1 MFTNQAYI
9 GFKIPKQVAGGKYYF
24 TGSFTSVTN
33 NLTGATISVGRVF
46 STNSSDGT
54 FNSTFN
60 ANVSVG
66 ANATTQMS
74 AVDPVS
80 GKIYVC
86 GAFTTF
92 NGVASR
98 GLIRLN
104 TNGTIDRSYGTG
116 FNGTV
121 NYVYVTPDQKVL
133 CVGSFTQY
141 LGVAANRIVRI
152 NEDGT
157 RDGTFNI
164 LGGLNNTGQGIDAD
178 ATHYYVTGN
187 FTQYRGGNSGYIAKI
202 DRTTALRVG
211 TFTGFNADF
220 TIYCKVID
228 NDLYVSGN
236 FFTTF
241 NGTTVPSM
249 FCKLNKTTTPMTP
262 IASFTTNLGG
272 GFNSRVSYFDLND
285 SGTSIYIPTSAID
298 LSGTTIR
305 AFVKLSSAG
314 VYDPTYIAPDTQV
327 LGGNPRA
334 NLVNEIDNH
343 IMGVGDF
350 SVTLNP
356 THQRII
362 AMNPTSG
369 SLDSSIFNYQMG
381 AGVVTMA
388 LYTT

>member
-1 MFTNQAYI
+1 MYTNQAYI
-9 GFKIPKQVAGGKYYF
+9 GFKIPKQVASGKYYF

-164 LGGLNNTGQGIDAD
+164 LGGLNNQGQGIDAD

-211 TFTGFNADF
+211 TFAGFNASF
-220 TIYCKVID
+220 TLGCKVVG
-228 NDLYVSGN
+228 NDLYVGGDFFDRFNGVVVSGN
-236 FFTTF
+236 
-241 NGTTVPSM
+241 

-262 IASFTTNLGG
+262 VASFTTNLGT
-272 GFNSRVSYFDLND
+272 GFNQRVSYFDLND
-285 SGTSIYIPTSAID
+285 SGTSIYIPHSANI
-298 LSGTTIR
+298 LNGISVR
-305 AFVKLSSAG
+305 RFVKVSSAG
-314 VYDPTYIAPDTQV
+314 IYDPTYIAPSV
-327 LGGNPRA
+327 VGLGNPRA

-350 SVTLNP
+350 TLSLTP
-356 THQRII
+356 SQERIV

-369 SLDSSIFNYQMG
+369 SPDGSIFNYNMG
-381 AGVVTMA
+381 TGVVTMA
-388 LYTT
+388 LYTA